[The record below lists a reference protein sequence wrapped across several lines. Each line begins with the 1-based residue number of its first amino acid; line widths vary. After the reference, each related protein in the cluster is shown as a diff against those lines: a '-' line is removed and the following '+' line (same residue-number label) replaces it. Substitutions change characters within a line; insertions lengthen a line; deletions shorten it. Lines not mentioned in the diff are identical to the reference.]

1 MSTFYETEMLYN
13 DWVIKVGLI
22 DPGPELKILKQELW
36 DKISQEAKD
45 VFKIIIQTPEEIYQQ
60 MGGSEKKASGEEI
73 NRVGKH
79 MIYKY
84 IRNRYHCP
92 IRKSQKIFNE
102 MVQYAT
108 SALSEEKVYF
118 KIS

>member
-1 MSTFYETEMLYN
+1 MSTFYDTETIYN
-13 DWVIKVGLI
+13 DWAIKVGLI
-22 DPGPELKILKQELW
+22 DPGPELKIFKRELW
-36 DKISQEAKD
+36 NKISQEAKE
-45 VFKIIIQTPEEIYQQ
+45 VFKVIVQTPEEIYQSV
-60 MGGSEKKASGEEI
+60 GTCRKGNDGEEI

-79 MIYKY
+79 MVYKY

-102 MVQYAT
+102 MIHYAT

-118 KIS
+118 KIT

>member
-1 MSTFYETEMLYN
+1 MSTFYETETLYN
-13 DWVIKVGLI
+13 DWVIKAGLI
-22 DPGPELKILKQELW
+22 DQGPELKILKRELW

-45 VFKIIIQTPEEIYQQ
+45 VFKVIVQTPEEIYQSV
-60 MGGSEKKASGEEI
+60 GTSRKGNDGEEI

-102 MVQYAT
+102 MIRYAT

-118 KIS
+118 KIH